1 MAAAQFRRVAGAFE
15 RGVTVG
21 PAATPLTPLRPRPP
35 ENTLL
40 AKPWRLLYNLPNC
53 RPHKEAPHGDYP

>member
-1 MAAAQFRRVAGAFE
+1 MAAAQFRRDDGAFE
-15 RGVTVG
+15 RGVTLG
-21 PAATPLTPLRPRPP
+21 PAATPVMSLGTRPP